1 MSGVRIPD
9 VSFLQTQRFTIE
21 RDEKMEQ
28 IRNILIFLDIILRC
42 IIESD
47 IALKGICIILLLLVI
62 LVAYRR
68 RIKYPKR
75 KNRKSKKKNNVNVTY
90 IDSCWDEIQKEN
102 GYKK

>member
-1 MSGVRIPD
+1 
-9 VSFLQTQRFTIE
+9 
-21 RDEKMEQ
+21 MEQ

-47 IALKGICIILLLLVI
+47 IALKGFCIILLLLVI

-75 KNRKSKKKNNVNVTY
+75 KIRKSKKKTNANVTY